1 MTTISEIRRLL
12 KQGRYDVA
20 LPIIERALRD
30 AAEKSPEGITQVAR
44 EIVAWK
50 GFFAN
55 ARDAAASE
63 PYFRS
68 VLTIMEELGGPQS
81 AAAMSAAENLAGLL
95 GSVNQFSEAIV
106 LRERVFAYV
115 RARYPIDDPRF
126 MNVRDGLVFLY
137 RRAGKEEAAE
147 ELYFDTGIC
156 EHLKPAEEYLR
167 KLGSKVVSAGRP
179 WSENCHIWVY
189 FDRVIDCEGL
199 IKTLPLDSSIQI
211 HDHRGTHDG
220 SERGLTCPFDK
231 DAVMGRHPLDA

>member
-1 MTTISEIRRLL
+1 MSTMSEARRVLN
-12 KQGRYDVA
+12 QGQYEVA
-20 LPIIERALRD
+20 LPAIERALRD
-30 AAEKSPEGITQVAR
+30 AAEESPERFTEVAR
-44 EIVAWK
+44 EVIAWK

-55 ARDAAASE
+55 SREAAASE
-63 PYFRS
+63 PYFRA
-68 VLTIMEELGGPQS
+68 VLTLMGELGGPGS
-81 AAAMSAAENLAGLL
+81 GAAMSAAENLAGLL
-95 GSVNQFSEAIV
+95 GSVNQFEEAIV

-115 RARYPIDDPRF
+115 GAHYPVDDPRF

-137 RRAGKEEAAE
+137 RRAGQEEAAE
-147 ELYFDTGIC
+147 ELYGDTGLC

-167 KLGSKVVSAGRP
+167 KLGGKIVSAGRP

-199 IKTLPLDSSIQI
+199 IKTLTLDASIQI

-220 SERGLTCPFDK
+220 SERGLTCPYHN